1 MEIKHN
7 FKELKVWQKS
17 RVLAMNL
24 FLLTKQYPNDERFEL
39 VSQMRRAVISVP
51 SNIAE
56 GSGRNSNKDFRRFLD
71 IALSSAY
78 ELETQIIISFDLQ
91 YISEEDFSSISNDIQ
106 EVQKMIFGFKR
117 SLLKTNKL
125 YSFILT
131 LF

>member
-17 RVLAMNL
+17 RVFVKNL
-24 FLLTKQYPNDERFEL
+24 FVLTKQFPNDERFEL
-39 VSQMRRAVISVP
+39 VSQMRRAAISIP

-56 GSGRNSNKDFRRFLD
+56 GSGRNSNKDFRRFLS
-71 IALSSAY
+71 IAISSAY
-78 ELETQIIISFDLQ
+78 ELETQLIISFDLG
-91 YISEEDFSSISNDIQ
+91 YILENEFHRLSEDIH
-106 EVQKMIFGFKR
+106 EIQKMKFGFKK
-117 SLLKTNKL
+117 SLSITKKL

>member
-17 RVLAMNL
+17 RVLAKNL
-24 FLLTKQYPNDERFEL
+24 FVLTKQFPKDERFEI
-39 VSQMRRAVISVP
+39 VSQMRRAVISIA

-78 ELETQIIISFDLQ
+78 ELETQVIISKELNLLSEPDYIMLIDLIRQ
-91 YISEEDFSSISNDIQ
+91 EIRQINALKKRLSEP
-106 EVQKMIFGFKR
+106 
-117 SLLKTNKL
+117 
-125 YSFILT
+125 
-131 LF
+131 

>member
-17 RVLAMNL
+17 RVLATNI
-24 FLLTKQYPNDERFEL
+24 FLLTKQYPKEERFEI
-39 VSQMRRAVISVP
+39 VSQMRRAVVSIA

-71 IALSSAY
+71 ISLSSSY
-78 ELETQIIISFDLQ
+78 ELETQLIISNDLK
-91 YISEEDFSSISNDIQ
+91 YISKGDFNTLSNDIQ
-106 EVQKMIFGFKR
+106 EIQKMIFGFRR
-117 SLLKTNKL
+117 SLSKTNMI